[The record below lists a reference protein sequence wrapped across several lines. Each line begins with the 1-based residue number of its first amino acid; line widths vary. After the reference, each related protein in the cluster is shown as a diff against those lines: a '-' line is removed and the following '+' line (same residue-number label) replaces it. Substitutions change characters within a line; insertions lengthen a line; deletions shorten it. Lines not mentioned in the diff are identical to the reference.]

1 MVPGCDGWPRGRLW
15 QYDDGV
21 KATVGVI
28 ALVLVVWSTPALA
41 QKRPVQISS
50 VPDGAEVFLGD
61 KESGPVGT
69 TPLDLELEPGEYTMI
84 FELPGHVPVFETLIV
99 DAIKDRRKARRPVT
113 MKVALAPAI
122 STLRVKGDTPA
133 GARVLVDGKDR
144 GKLPLTIEVDP
155 GAHQVQ
161 VIVEGRE
168 PYEEWI
174 ELEGGQEHEVTV
186 SLATMAVV
194 ERVKPKR
201 PRGPRGP
208 LAIARAGTE
217 FTWRRFRYQGAPDD
231 VNTLAFDADGRLM
244 ATFQVEAAPWRLA
257 PAAWRAWPLTM
268 IVGFGITQQD
278 TATRGSESAN
288 FNHRTFEAGLRY
300 RWQVRDKVGLAFDL
314 GWSRLLYT
322 FAGELAYALP
332 DVDYN
337 MLRIGVRVE
346 GKVGPALL
354 WLGGENRPVAGG
366 GDLDERFKAAD
377 ADAFALV
384 AGGLA
389 RFADDHVEVGLS
401 YDLVRVGWSFE
412 PEDVPMPMY
421 QATGGTDLFHA
432 VRLWVGGAY

>member
-1 MVPGCDGWPRGRLW
+1 M
-15 QYDDGV
+15 
-21 KATVGVI
+21 KATVVVT
-28 ALVLVVWSTPALA
+28 ALLLVVWITPALA

-50 VPDGAEVFLGD
+50 VPDGAEVYLGD

-99 DAIKDRRKARRPVT
+99 DAIKDRKKARTPVT
-113 MKVALAPAI
+113 MKVALAPAVA
-122 STLRVKGDTPA
+122 TLRVKGDTPA
-133 GARVLVDGKDR
+133 GAKVLVDGKDR
-144 GKLPLTIEVDP
+144 GTLPLTIEVDP

-161 VIVEGRE
+161 VIVAGRE
-168 PYEEWI
+168 TYEEWI

-186 SLATMAVV
+186 SLAAMAVV
-194 ERVKPKR
+194 EPVKPKR

-208 LAIARAGTE
+208 LAIGRAGTE
-217 FTWRRFRYQGAPDD
+217 FSWRRFRYQGAPDEE
-231 VNTLAFDADGRLM
+231 NTLPFDADGQLM
-244 ATFQVEAAPWRLA
+244 ATFQVEAAPWRLL
-257 PAAWRAWPLTM
+257 PGAWRAWPLSM
-268 IVGFGITQQD
+268 IVGFGISRQD

-300 RWQVRDKVGLAFDL
+300 RWAVRDKVGLAFDL

-389 RFADDHVEVGLS
+389 RFVDGHVEVGLS

-421 QATGGTDLFHA
+421 QASGGTDLFHA